1 MSGNDRCRVTIP
13 LIGKFHFQIKLGEQN
28 YSEIKLR
35 VCVHQ
40 DEAGKDIL
48 SLSSPFRAVRYKLRI
63 NPTENFPEPEGKY
76 YYEDGEK
83 ILRFKVS
90 ISPPLSKLVI
100 LKCDLYTASGEH
112 CNSAITKPTW
122 GSSWWQLESGFDIH
136 QYVSLPT
143 TINFGCKNSIHSL
156 ICIRVSVLSVM
167 SVKNEVALTSA
178 CIGAA
183 QTTTFSVFS
192 KHPDTLKRRYLG
204 KISRAPGMD
213 IPIRPPDSQAEDLK
227 RRRMLGANE
236 FGNNLTM

>member
-1 MSGNDRCRVTIP
+1 MAVP
-13 LIGKFHFQIKLGEQN
+13 LLGKFQFQIKLADEN
-28 YSEIKLR
+28 FSEIKLR
-35 VCVHQ
+35 VCVHF

-48 SLSSPFRAVRYKLRI
+48 SMSAPFRAVRYKLRI
-63 NPTENFPEPEGKY
+63 TPTENFPEPEGKY

-90 ISPPLSKLVI
+90 VSPPLNKLVI

-167 SVKNEVALTSA
+167 SVKNDVVSLTSA

-213 IPIRPPDSQAEDLK
+213 VPIRPPDSQAEDLK
-227 RRRMLGANE
+227 RRRMLSGSE
-236 FGNNLTM
+236 FIMAL